1 MYSKKLTHVD
11 LFFIRLK
18 HNWVSKEK
26 KKLLYDLVISLD
38 NATKLQKERFILF
51 YDLDSKLNIKY
62 NLSSLGRDQ
71 KCSSSAIKYSIS
83 RIRSFLVNLED
94 ERQDTFE
101 KIIKDDDYFI
111 RNNIEK

>member
-1 MYSKKLTHVD
+1 MYSKELNNVD

-18 HNWVSKEK
+18 HGWVSEEK
-26 KKLLYDLVISLD
+26 KKLLYELVISLD

-51 YDLDSKLNIKY
+51 YNLNSKLNIKY
-62 NLSSLGRDQ
+62 NLSSLGRKQ

-83 RIRSFLVNLED
+83 RIRSFLVNLTDSRKEI
-94 ERQDTFE
+94 FE

-111 RNNIEK
+111 KII